1 MDYKAIEE
9 RENGILLKEVKN
21 FHPKHIFECGQCF
34 RWNRIDKED
43 EERFQG
49 VVHGRVLRVELKGQD
64 VLLSNVDRN
73 EFEHFFREYF
83 DLGRDYDKVKRVLR
97 KDPLLKE
104 AMAFGYGIRVLNQEP
119 FETLISFILSSNNL
133 IPKIKEGIRK
143 ISMTYGREISYDG
156 ETHYAFP
163 TPQELERAEV
173 EDLRA
178 LGVGYRAKYIYETVQ
193 AIRRAERMKET
204 AVERELSEEEK
215 LFLLDDLVS
224 ISSLPHDLCHKALQ
238 RYTGVGAKVADCVML
253 FSMKKNEAFP
263 VDVWVKKAMVH
274 FYGAEGNN
282 LTKIRTFGQIQFGEL
297 SGIAQQYLFYHAREN
312 KIRIE

>member
-1 MDYKAIEE
+1 MDYRTIEE
-9 RENGILLKEVKN
+9 KDNGMFLKGVKN
-21 FHPKHIFECGQCF
+21 FHPKHMFECGQCF
-34 RWNRIDKED
+34 RWMRIDKED

-49 VVHGRVLRVELKGQD
+49 VVHGKVLRVAIRNQD
-64 VLLSNVDRN
+64 VFLENVTRE
-73 EFEHFFREYF
+73 EFEDFFKEYF
-83 DLGRDYDKVKRVLR
+83 DLNRDYDKIKRVLR

-104 AMAFGYGIRVLNQEP
+104 AVAFGYGIRVLNQEP

-143 ISMTYGREISYDG
+143 ISMSYGREIKYDG

-163 TPQELERAEV
+163 TPEELERATV
-173 EDLRA
+173 EELRA

-193 AIRRAERMKET
+193 AIRRAEMIREIEG
-204 AVERELSEEEK
+204 ERELSGEEK
-215 LFLLDDLVS
+215 TFLEDDLLS
-224 ISSLPHDLCHKALQ
+224 IAALPHELCHKALQ
-238 RYTGVGAKVADCVML
+238 RYSGVGAKVADCVML

-274 FYGAEGNN
+274 FYGAEGTN
-282 LTKIRTFGQIQFGEL
+282 LPKIRSFGQMQFGEL

-312 KIRIE
+312 KIKID

>member
-1 MDYKAIEE
+1 MDYKEIEE
-9 RENGILLKEVKN
+9 RENGILLKGVKN

-34 RWNRIDKED
+34 RWNRMDKED

-49 VVHGRVLRVELKGQD
+49 VVHGKVIRAYLTGQD
-64 VLLSNVDRN
+64 VFLENVTRE
-73 EFEHFFREYF
+73 EFEDFFKEYF
-83 DLGRDYDKVKRVLR
+83 DLNRDYDKIKRVLR

-104 AMAFGYGIRVLNQEP
+104 AVAFGYGIRVLNQEP

-143 ISMTYGREISYDG
+143 ISMNYGEEIIYEG

-163 TPQELERAEV
+163 TPKELAGASV
-173 EDLRA
+173 EELRA
-178 LGVGYRAKYIYETVQ
+178 LGVGYRAKYIYDTVQ
-193 AIRRAERMKET
+193 AIRRAELI
-204 AVERELSEEEK
+204 RESEGMRDLSDEEK
-215 LFLLDDLVS
+215 LFLEDDLIS
-224 ISSLPHDLCHKALQ
+224 IAALPHDQCHKALQ

-253 FSMKKNEAFP
+253 FSMKKKEAFP

-274 FYGAEGNN
+274 FYGAEGGN
-282 LTKIRTFGQIQFGEL
+282 LSRIRAFGQKQFGEL

-312 KIRIE
+312 KLRID

>member
-1 MDYKAIEE
+1 MDYRAVEE
-9 RENGILLKEVKN
+9 KEKGILLKGVKN

-34 RWNRIDKED
+34 RWNRIGQED

-49 VVHGRVLRVELKGQD
+49 VVHGKVVRVALFNQD
-64 VLLSNVDRN
+64 VYLENITLG
-73 EFEHFFREYF
+73 EFEDFFKEYF
-83 DLGRDYDKVKRVLR
+83 DLGRDYDEVKGVLQ

-104 AMAFGYGIRVLNQEP
+104 AMAFGHGIRVLNQEP

-143 ISMTYGREISYDG
+143 ISMSYGQEIMYDG
-156 ETHYAFP
+156 EIHYAFP
-163 TPQELERAEV
+163 TPQELSRASV
-173 EDLRA
+173 EALRA

-193 AIRRAERMKET
+193 AIRRAELIKGSEGVRP
-204 AVERELSEEEK
+204 LSGEEK
-215 LFLLDDLVS
+215 LFLEDDLMS
-224 ISSLPHDLCHKALQ
+224 IAELPHDLCHKALQ

-253 FSMKKNEAFP
+253 FSMKKKEAFP
-263 VDVWVKKAMVH
+263 VDVWVKKAMIH

-282 LTKIRTFGQIQFGEL
+282 LSKIRAFGQQQFGEL

-312 KIRIE
+312 KIRID

>member
-1 MDYKAIEE
+1 MDYKEIEE
-9 RENGILLKEVKN
+9 RENGILLKGVKN

-34 RWNRIDKED
+34 RWNRMDKED

-49 VVHGRVLRVELKGQD
+49 VVHGKVIRAYLTGQD
-64 VLLSNVDRN
+64 VFLENVTRE
-73 EFEHFFREYF
+73 EFEDFFKEYF
-83 DLGRDYDKVKRVLR
+83 DLNRDYDKIKRVLR

-104 AMAFGYGIRVLNQEP
+104 AVAFGYGIRVLNQEP

-143 ISMTYGREISYDG
+143 ISMNYGEEIIYEG

-163 TPQELERAEV
+163 TPKELAGASV
-173 EDLRA
+173 EELRA
-178 LGVGYRAKYIYETVQ
+178 LGVGYRAKYIYDTVQ
-193 AIRRAERMKET
+193 AIRRAEMIKESIGM
-204 AVERELSEEEK
+204 RDLSDEEK
-215 LFLLDDLVS
+215 LFLEDDLIS
-224 ISSLPHDLCHKALQ
+224 IAALPHDQCHKALQ

-253 FSMKKNEAFP
+253 FSMKKKEAFP

-274 FYGAEGNN
+274 FYGAEGGN
-282 LTKIRTFGQIQFGEL
+282 LNRIRAFGQKQFGEL

-312 KIRIE
+312 KLRID

>member
-1 MDYKAIEE
+1 MDYKEIEE
-9 RENGILLKEVKN
+9 RENGILLKGVKN

-34 RWNRIDKED
+34 RWNRMDKED

-49 VVHGRVLRVELKGQD
+49 VVHGKVIRAYLTGQD
-64 VLLSNVDRN
+64 VFLENVTRE
-73 EFEHFFREYF
+73 EFEDFFKEYF
-83 DLGRDYDKVKRVLR
+83 DLNRDYDKIKRVLR

-104 AMAFGYGIRVLNQEP
+104 AVAFGYGIRVLNQEP

-143 ISMTYGREISYDG
+143 ISMNYGEEIIYEG

-163 TPQELERAEV
+163 TPKELAGASV
-173 EDLRA
+173 EELRA
-178 LGVGYRAKYIYETVQ
+178 LGVGYRAKYIYDTVQ
-193 AIRRAERMKET
+193 AIRRAELI
-204 AVERELSEEEK
+204 RESEGMRDLSDEEK
-215 LFLLDDLVS
+215 LFLEDDLIS
-224 ISSLPHDLCHKALQ
+224 IAALPHDQCHKALQ

-253 FSMKKNEAFP
+253 FSMKKKEAFP

-274 FYGAEGNN
+274 FYGAEGGN
-282 LTKIRTFGQIQFGEL
+282 LNRIRAFGQKQFGEL

-312 KIRIE
+312 KLRID